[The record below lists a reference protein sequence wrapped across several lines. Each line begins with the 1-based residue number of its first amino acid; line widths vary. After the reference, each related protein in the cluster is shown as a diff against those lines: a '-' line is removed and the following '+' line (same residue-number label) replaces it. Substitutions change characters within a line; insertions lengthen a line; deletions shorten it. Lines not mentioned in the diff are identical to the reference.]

1 MCCKPDHKEKAVC
14 HHMVHGQPQII
25 TRRQNF
31 MKNIIKML
39 NQKIAYESPLV
50 TVLGKVLE
58 YLGLTINYTVK
69 IQ

>member
-1 MCCKPDHKEKAVC
+1 
-14 HHMVHGQPQII
+14 MVHGQPQII